1 MNSKSLT
8 VIALRFLV
16 IYLFFQIIPSVG
28 FTLYSIVVEPES
40 RTFSIIGYQLAMVT
54 LYLVPAI
61 ILFFYSN
68 SVARKIT
75 NDIPNEIIKSD
86 LNSINLL
93 SILISASAVFVIIS
107 SIPGFINQLYS
118 LITFYQT
125 ELLLEAEKY
134 RFNQS
139 IIGVLG
145 ITFEIVIAVIVFI
158 KSKKLASYWEKL

>member
-1 MNSKSLT
+1 
-8 VIALRFLV
+8 
-16 IYLFFQIIPSVG
+16 
-28 FTLYSIVVEPES
+28 
-40 RTFSIIGYQLAMVT
+40 MVT

-68 SVARKIT
+68 SVAGKIT

-125 ELLLEAEKY
+125 ELMLEAEKY

-145 ITFEIVIAVIVFI
+145 ITFEIVIAVIVFF